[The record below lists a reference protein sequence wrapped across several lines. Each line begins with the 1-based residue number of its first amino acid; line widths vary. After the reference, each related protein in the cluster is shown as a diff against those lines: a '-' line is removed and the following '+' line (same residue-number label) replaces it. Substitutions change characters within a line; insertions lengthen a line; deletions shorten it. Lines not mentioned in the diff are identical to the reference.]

1 MIIKRE
7 NVVGYVDTRK
17 NKHICFDCFEDTAS
31 KDLTVLMKDKMKDDE
46 GCICDKC
53 GMIMW

>member
-53 GMIMW
+53 GMVMW